1 MRICKRR
8 IGKPQLP
15 LFSISCSSASAD
27 ISAHRIG
34 QKKEVRVLRLIS
46 SNTVEEL
53 VLARAQKKLEIDGK
67 VIQAGK
73 FDDVTTG
80 AEYEALL
87 VSFIV
92 LAGISQGVGQQLM
105 SRPKLSS
112 RTRMTMK
119 KPTS

>member
-1 MRICKRR
+1 MRIFKLR
-8 IGKPQLP
+8 IGK
-15 LFSISCSSASAD
+15 FSQVQATRYVAD
-27 ISAHRIG
+27 DSAHRIG

-87 VSFIV
+87 VGLDPLTLPCCAARYARQAKQADTPGESI
-92 LAGISQGVGQQLM
+92 
-105 SRPKLSS
+105 RE
-112 RTRMTMK
+112 
-119 KPTS
+119 

>member
-1 MRICKRR
+1 MTDQNR
-8 IGKPQLP
+8 
-15 LFSISCSSASAD
+15 
-27 ISAHRIG
+27 AHRIG

-53 VLARAQKKLEIDGK
+53 VLARAQAKLEIDGK

-87 VSFIV
+87 VSRRSV
-92 LAGISQGVGQQLM
+92 CRRLLLTDLGQGVRDQ
-105 SRPKLSS
+105 SRA
-112 RTRMTMK
+112 RH
-119 KPTS
+119 

>member
-1 MRICKRR
+1 LYR
-8 IGKPQLP
+8 
-15 LFSISCSSASAD
+15 
-27 ISAHRIG
+27 AHRIG

-53 VLARAQKKLEIDGK
+53 VLARAQAKLEIDGK

-87 VSFIV
+87 VSPLSHLVEIHADN
-92 LAGISQGVGQQLM
+92 AGQGIRDQRRKGYRRDQ
-105 SRPKLSS
+105 RA
-112 RTRMTMK
+112 
-119 KPTS
+119 

>member
-1 MRICKRR
+1 MCS
-8 IGKPQLP
+8 
-15 LFSISCSSASAD
+15 LFFFAD
-27 ISAHRIG
+27 VELTFSAHRIG

-53 VLARAQKKLEIDGK
+53 VLARAQAKLEIDGK

-87 VSFIV
+87 VSLPPSCRLQ
-92 LAGISQGVGQQLM
+92 LANSSGQGIRDQQ
-105 SRPKLSS
+105 RP
-112 RTRMTMK
+112 RQ
-119 KPTS
+119 

>member
-1 MRICKRR
+1 LYR
-8 IGKPQLP
+8 
-15 LFSISCSSASAD
+15 
-27 ISAHRIG
+27 AHRIG

-53 VLARAQKKLEIDGK
+53 VLARAQAKLEIDGK

-87 VSFIV
+87 VSLLFHWVV
-92 LAGISQGVGQQLM
+92 LYADIVGQGIRDQ
-105 SRPKLSS
+105 RRKGY
-112 RTRMTMK
+112 RRDQRA
-119 KPTS
+119 

>member
-1 MRICKRR
+1 MIPIGILMRIFRLR
-8 IGKPQLP
+8 TGKSKSPGCL
-15 LFSISCSSASAD
+15 SRAAAES
-27 ISAHRIG
+27 SAHRIG

-87 VSFIV
+87 VS
-92 LAGISQGVGQQLM
+92 
-105 SRPKLSS
+105 
-112 RTRMTMK
+112 
-119 KPTS
+119 

>member
-1 MRICKRR
+1 MYR
-8 IGKPQLP
+8 
-15 LFSISCSSASAD
+15 
-27 ISAHRIG
+27 AHRIG

-53 VLARAQKKLEIDGK
+53 VLARAQAKLEIDGK

-87 VSFIV
+87 VSRLSV
-92 LAGISQGVGQQLM
+92 KDLELTTLGQGVRDEPRARQ
-105 SRPKLSS
+105 
-112 RTRMTMK
+112 
-119 KPTS
+119 